1 MRTPGRPDFRE
12 SAAFGRLT
20 LSIVR
25 LCWVFLV
32 VQSMARD
39 SRARVSLQSVRPGQR
54 SGRGLLLPGPESMSP
69 AREHAEST
77 LERYAGLPYHLSV
90 VREGDEKEK
99 PWMASVEE
107 LPGCTSRGKTADEAV
122 SGVQAAMLE
131 WIRVALEE
139 GREIPEPRST
149 ASHSG
154 RLLLRMPRTLHG
166 ELTRAA
172 ERESVSLNQFINDTL
187 ASAVAWRARS
197 PSTGGGNSAG
207 PIQTPGAEGLT
218 AEPSVTRPAK
228 RDNSRLV
235 TIALAANFI
244 VVVAAGIVAIIVL
257 VAAWL

>member
-1 MRTPGRPDFRE
+1 MG
-12 SAAFGRLT
+12 
-20 LSIVR
+20 
-25 LCWVFLV
+25 LCWVLLA

-39 SRARVSLQSVRPGQR
+39 SRASFSLQSVRPGQR
-54 SGRGLLLPGPESMSP
+54 SGRRLLPRGQEQVSS
-69 AREHAEST
+69 AREQTESA
-77 LERYAGLPYHLSV
+77 LERYAGLPYHLAV
-90 VREGDEKEK
+90 VREGEEKDK
-99 PWMASVEE
+99 PWTASVEE

-122 SGVQAAMLE
+122 SGVQEAMLA
-131 WIRVALEE
+131 WIRAALEE
-139 GREIPEPRST
+139 GRDIPEPRST

-197 PSTGGGNSAG
+197 PSTPGGNSTG

-218 AEPSVTRPAK
+218 AEPSASRPAR
-228 RDNSRLV
+228 RDTSRLV
-235 TIALAANFI
+235 MIALAANFV